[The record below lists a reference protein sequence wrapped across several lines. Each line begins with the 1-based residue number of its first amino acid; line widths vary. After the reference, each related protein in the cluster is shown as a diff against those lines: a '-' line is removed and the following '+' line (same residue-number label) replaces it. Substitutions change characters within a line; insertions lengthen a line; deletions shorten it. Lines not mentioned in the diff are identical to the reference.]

1 MELMEGGDLFDNV
14 VSRHHYNEKDARDI
28 AHSIFEAIRYCHE
41 KEILHR
47 DIKPENLLFDKKCV
61 YTVCLQSLHMH

>member
-1 MELMEGGDLFDNV
+1 MMELMEGGDLFDNV

-28 AHSIFEAIRYCHE
+28 IHSILEAIRYCHE

-47 DIKPENLLFDKKCV
+47 DIKPENLLFDKKGIPCV
-61 YTVCLQSLHMH
+61 YVCIHMH